1 MWKQIVVLII
11 IVMREII
18 GYLIKYINS
27 LSPYES

>member
-18 GYLIKYINS
+18 GYLIKYINC
-27 LSPYES
+27 LAPYES